1 MATRKEISGSKY
13 AILTKLRN
21 GARSARNAN
30 PRYRDRTKSP
40 LHPSAGSITVTA
52 NGSTFPTQFSSIIY
66 YGTAPSLF
74 LQSGGQAIFYSGSST
89 TANRR
94 VKAAK
99 IAATGGNLSNND
111 GSTGTYGRF
120 EFMAD
125 SAAFAVRLGPTTS
138 PYRFIVDGYYLSLS
152 GTVTTN
158 TGPGTIESI
167 TLDFSSAGG
176 RAVRHIIVET
186 QGPGSFGGVQVTP
199 GERVW
204 APPTGDLLRSAI
216 LGDSYAYGSSATNL
230 ADGFAAVMADC
241 LGLRR
246 HMNSGSGG
254 TGWTTSNS
262 SYNFG
267 ERIANGDLA
276 LGGALDLIFLMGSY
290 NDRNA
295 TQSANT
301 IASLAGM
308 RAVRA
313 LYPNALMVTL
323 GVFAGATGPSA
334 GVLAAEAGIAEAVAT
349 MADPYN
355 VFVPIS
361 PNASDAWLQGA
372 GNTSTP
378 YSGTLT
384 FTGSLSGVTSGTLTS
399 GFNGPTS
406 SAYTIVFSDGTA
418 KPGVTLTNASTSVS
432 WTGAVTATA
441 NARRTHANAGNAD
454 SYIESTGVHLDDNG
468 TYYGGYR
475 AADAVLNALSAI

>member
-1 MATRKEISGSKY
+1 MAQSKDIRISKY
-13 AILTKLRN
+13 AALTKLRN
-21 GARSARNAN
+21 GASRARNAN

-52 NGSTFPTQFSSIIY
+52 NGSTFPAQFSTIVY
-66 YGTAPSLF
+66 YGTAPTLF
-74 LQSGGQAIFYSGSST
+74 LQSGGQAIYYSGSDT

-111 GSTGTYGRF
+111 GATGTYGRF

-125 SAAFAVRLGPTTS
+125 SAAFAVRVGPTTS
-138 PYRFIVDGYYLSLS
+138 AYRFIVDGYYLSLS
-152 GTVTTN
+152 GTVTSN

-186 QGPGSFGGVQVTP
+186 QGPGSFGGVHVSP
-199 GERVW
+199 SERVW
-204 APPTGDLLRSAI
+204 APPTGDLLRSVL

-230 ADGFAAVMADC
+230 ADGFGAVMADC

-246 HMNSGSGG
+246 HTNSGSGG

-267 ERIANGDLA
+267 ERISNGDIGLA
-276 LGGALDLIFLMGSY
+276 GTPDLIFFMGSY

-295 TQSANT
+295 DQATNA
-301 IASLAGM
+301 AAALAGM
-308 RAVRA
+308 RAARL
-313 LYPNALMVTL
+313 LYPNAVMATF
-323 GVFAGATGPSA
+323 GVFAGAAGPSA
-334 GVLAAEAGIAEAVAT
+334 GILAAEAGIAEAVAA
-349 MADPYN
+349 MNDPFN

-361 PNASDAWLQGA
+361 PNSSDAWLRGT

-384 FTGSLSGVTSGTLTS
+384 FTGSLSGATSGTLTS
-399 GFNGPTS
+399 GFSGPTNS
-406 SAYTIVFSDGTA
+406 SYTIIFSDGTA
-418 KPGVTLTNASTSVS
+418 KTNVTLTNGSTSVS
-432 WTGAVTATA
+432 WSGAVTATA
-441 NARRTHANAGNAD
+441 NAWRTHANAGSAD
-454 SYIESTGVHLDDNG
+454 VYIASDGVHFDDNG
-468 TYYGGYR
+468 VYYGGFR
-475 AADAVLNALSAI
+475 AADAVLNALSAL